1 MKKEIIQLKNVRTI
15 YPFLFRKKIWDNKD
29 NTDNTGDDKNKYQA
43 GFIIPRSH
51 EVIKQLH
58 EQMALIKKDKF
69 DGKGFLSC
77 LKDIDNLREES
88 DKYSSQ
94 DYDNSFL
101 VTAKSKYKPSVVE
114 NYQNTNSSTG
124 KKEKVFITDEFKIKS
139 GDYVNAFIELVPYDK
154 PKKGVS
160 AKLLGVQFWKHG
172 EAFPNTT
179 PNFDTFIDEENTE
192 SNDFEI
198 PDDMDF

>member
-1 MKKEIIQLKNVRTI
+1 MKKEIIQLKNVRII
-15 YPFLFRKKIWDNKD
+15 YPYLFTKKNWDD
-29 NTDNTGDDKNKYQA
+29 TEGKYQA
-43 GFIIPRSH
+43 GFIIPKSY

-69 DGKGFLSC
+69 DGKGFSSC

-101 VTAKSKYKPSVVE
+101 VTAKSNYKPSVVE
-114 NYQNTNSSTG
+114 NYQKTNPSTG
-124 KKEKVFITDEFKIKS
+124 KKEKVIITDELKIKS

-179 PNFDTFIDEENTE
+179 PNFDTFIDQENRDT
-192 SNDFEI
+192 NDFEI
-198 PDDMDF
+198 SDNMDF

>member
-1 MKKEIIQLKNVRTI
+1 MKKEIIQLKNVRII
-15 YPFLFRKKIWDNKD
+15 YPFLFTQKIWN
-29 NTDNTGDDKNKYQA
+29 GDTEGKYQA
-43 GFIIPRSH
+43 GFIIPKSH

-58 EQMALIKKDKF
+58 EQMELIKKDKF
-69 DGKGFLSC
+69 EGKGFSSC

-88 DKYSSQ
+88 DQYSSQ
-94 DYDNSFL
+94 DYDNSFRIN
-101 VTAKSKYKPSVVE
+101 AKSKFKPLIVE
-114 NYQNTNSSTG
+114 NYQKTNTSTG
-124 KKEKVFITDEFKIKS
+124 KKEKVIITDELKIKS

-160 AKLLGVQFWKHG
+160 ATLIGVQFWKHG
-172 EAFPNTT
+172 EAFPNTTFT